1 MLSGLLHPFRGLNL
15 LWVLGRE
22 GATDVALS
30 LTPKGSFPATM
41 LGLLSTLKSA
51 RAKKRGAGVN
61 LAQALKRLGPTYIK
75 LGQILS
81 TRADL
86 IGDQAALD
94 LSALQDQLDPFSDA
108 QARSIL
114 EDALGRPIDTVF
126 SEFGAPVSAASVAQV
141 HFGRLQTGEDVA
153 VKILRPGIEKR
164 FDREL
169 RFLQWGAR
177 WAQRVVPDLRRA
189 QPVGLIEVLRQQTA
203 LELDLRMEAAAGDQM
218 ARNFKERGGLST
230 PTPFW
235 DLTSQRVLVMSRI
248 YGINID
254 ERDKLRAAG
263 HDLAQVLTN
272 AATCFFQAVF
282 DDGFFHGDQHAGNMF
297 IDARGDVV
305 FVDFGIV
312 GRLDWKG
319 RVFLADLM
327 AHLLEG
333 DYDGLAKRYTEEG
346 YLPATASTQAF
357 ALALRSVA
365 EPIVNQPLERVSFA
379 RLLGQLLAMGRTF
392 DMSLQPDLFL
402 LQKNMLM
409 AEGIARSL
417 APEINIWDIAR
428 PLVRDWMIYNR
439 NPISQFAEHAETA
452 LVAAGRLPKML
463 EQAETALT
471 DFNAEMD
478 RRRSAG
484 PIWLWFAV
492 ASGAGAGL
500 MWIMTRVLGG

>member
-30 LTPKGSFPATM
+30 LAPKGSFPAAALRV
-41 LGLLSTLKSA
+41 LGGLKGS
-51 RAKKRGAGVN
+51 RAKKRSPGTN
-61 LAQALKRLGPTYIK
+61 LAHALKRLGPTYIK

-86 IGDQAALD
+86 IGEQAALD
-94 LSALQDQLDPFSDA
+94 LSALQDQLEPFSDA
-108 QARSIL
+108 QARSTL
-114 EDALGRPIDTVF
+114 EQALGRPIDEVF
-126 SEFGAPVSAASVAQV
+126 DDFGPPISAASVAQV
-141 HFGRLQTGEDVA
+141 HLARLKNGKDVA
-153 VKILRPGIEKR
+153 VKILRPDIERR

-169 RFLQWGAR
+169 RFLRWGAR

-189 QPVGLIEVLRQQTA
+189 QPVGLIDVLREQTA
-203 LELDLRMEAAAGDQM
+203 MELDLRMEAAAADKM

-230 PTPFW
+230 PAPFW
-235 DLTSQRVLVMSRI
+235 DLTSQRVLVMTRV

-297 IDARGDVV
+297 IDARGEVA

-327 AHLLEG
+327 SHLLDS
-333 DYDGLAKRYTEEG
+333 DYDGLAQRYAEEG
-346 YLPATASTQAF
+346 YLPKSASTQAF

-439 NPISQFAEHAETA
+439 NPISQLAEHAETA
-452 LVAAGRLPKML
+452 LQAAGRLPKML

-471 DFNAEMD
+471 DINAEMS
-478 RRRSAG
+478 RRRSSG
-484 PIWLWFAV
+484 PIWLWFAL
-492 ASGAGAGL
+492 AGAGGAGV
-500 MWIMTRVLGG
+500 MWVLTQVLGG